1 MTEQQ
6 ARQKIVDI
14 AVGWLGCKE
23 SNGTHK
29 QIIDV
34 YNAHKP
40 LARGYKVKYTDAW
53 CSTYAS
59 AVAIKAGF
67 TDIIPTECGCEKH
80 IELFK
85 KIGSWVENDAY
96 TPKIGDYI
104 FYDWD
109 DSGAGD
115 NTGSADHVGIVVS
128 VSGKNIKIIE
138 GNKSNAVS
146 YRDLTV
152 NARYIRGYG
161 TPKYSAKATS
171 SDPKPQEP
179 NKPTTSLKFKVGD
192 IVQFAGGKHYTSA
205 SGSSGS
211 TVKASKAKITQVAS
225 GAHPYHCRAVNDAG
239 AFVSGVYGWVDE
251 STLTAIE
258 TAPKPSGGST
268 GATGFKVGD
277 QVMFTGCLHYTS
289 SYSGATA
296 RACKAGIAKITQIA
310 AKNPHP
316 YHLQAVAGKGSTV
329 YGWVDAKDVQSTDNT
344 YTVKAGDTLSGIAK
358 KYNTT
363 VAKLVEL
370 NGIKDPNLIFKGQ
383 LIKLP

>member
-34 YNAHKP
+34 YNSHKP

-67 TDIIPTECGCEKH
+67 TDIIPTECGCQKH

-85 KIGSWVENDAY
+85 KLNSWVENDAY

-128 VSGKNIKIIE
+128 VSGNSIKVIE
-138 GNKSNAVS
+138 GNKSNAVG

-161 TPKYSAKATS
+161 TPKYSAKATG

-179 NKPTTSLKFKVGD
+179 SKPTTSLKFKVGD

-225 GAHPYHCRAVNDAG
+225 GTHPYHCRAVNDAG

-251 STLTAIE
+251 STLKAIE
-258 TAPKPSGGST
+258 AAPKPSTGST
-268 GATGFKVGD
+268 GVTGFKVGD
-277 QVMFTGCLHYTS
+277 QVMFTGCLRYTS

-329 YGWVDAKDVQSTDNT
+329 YGWVDAKDVQSTANT

-370 NGIKDPNLIFKGQ
+370 NGVKDPNLIFKGQ

>member
-14 AVGWLGCKE
+14 AVAWLGCKE

-53 CSTYAS
+53 CSTFAS

-80 IELFK
+80 INLFQK
-85 KIGSWVENDAY
+85 LGSWVEDDAY

-115 NTGSADHVGIVVS
+115 DKGSADHVGIVVS
-128 VSGKNIKIIE
+128 VSGNNLKIIE
-138 GNKSNAVS
+138 GNISNSVG
-146 YRDLTV
+146 YRNIKV
-152 NARYIRGYG
+152 NAKYIRGYG
-161 TPKYSAKATS
+161 VPKYSAKATS
-171 SDPKPQEP
+171 SDPTPSKPVD
-179 NKPTTSLKFKVGD
+179 TSTSLNFKVGD
-192 IVQFAGGKHYTSA
+192 
-205 SGSSGS
+205 
-211 TVKASKAKITQVAS
+211 TV
-225 GAHPYHCRAVNDAG
+225 
-239 AFVSGVYGWVDE
+239 
-251 STLTAIE
+251 L
-258 TAPKPSGGST
+258 
-268 GATGFKVGD
+268 
-277 QVMFTGCLHYTS
+277 FTGCLHYTS
-289 SYSGATA
+289 SYKEATA
-296 RACKAGIAKITQIA
+296 KACKAGVAKVTQIA

-316 YHLQAVAGKGSTV
+316 YHLKAVAGKGSTV
-329 YGWVDAKDVQSTDNT
+329 YGWVDAKGVSANTASKANT
-344 YTVKAGDTLSGIAK
+344 YTVKRGDTLSGIAS
-358 KYNTT
+358 KYGTT

-370 NGIKDPNLIFKGQ
+370 NGIKNANLIYVGQ
-383 LIKLP
+383 VIKLP